1 MRYEID
7 IDNERR
13 VMVAVEKATLNHIMR
28 VAKMFDDNSDWP
40 NGKSDVGI
48 GIRYA
53 LNALGLLD
61 DDNEPLWR

>member
-1 MRYEID
+1 
-7 IDNERR
+7 
-13 VMVAVEKATLNHIMR
+13 MVAVEKATLDHIMR
-28 VAKMFDDNSDWP
+28 VAKIFDDNSDWP